1 MKLSES
7 VRPISYLKSNTAK
20 VLREITESGK
30 TMVITQHGEAK
41 AVLQDIATYEQTQES
56 LALLK
61 ILAQSSNSLKEGRS
75 KPVKSAFANVRRQIK
90 ERDD

>member
-30 TMVITQHGEAK
+30 TMVITQHG
-41 AVLQDIATYEQTQES
+41 
-56 LALLK
+56 
-61 ILAQSSNSLKEGRS
+61 
-75 KPVKSAFANVRRQIK
+75 
-90 ERDD
+90 